1 MVEFNSEK
9 YTVKSGDC
17 AWNAAKKTL
26 KARGL
31 KVTNAEITKEMQRLA
46 KLNGCDSVE
55 DFNTKYFSRAGSEF
69 IYDKKEAAAPKSKI
83 PVAPAD
89 TLNRDTAAV
98 QDNTRVARNS
108 IQVDTTKSI
117 KKPLKV
123 KNPKKY
129 QKKSIPKLTAKE
141 QEVLHINAMKNDTDK
156 IIEYNKKN
164 YQGKYYAIIDKKA
177 CKLRIYN
184 KSGKVI
190 KSYTVGVG
198 KKVGDN
204 LGSYYMERAQKTK
217 DAWKAEQG
225 RYTTPGEFTLDEVH
239 KTSSAYTGKDGKPK
253 IMHLKGDNR
262 GVRSGSQAIHMLY
275 KPDYN
280 RRKAAIDSPGL
291 ADNRMSYGCV
301 NLTEE
306 DYNDM
311 YQYIGEGDKVYILPE
326 EEGNKLQLEK
336 QKDGTYKFEQLYH
349 RDQQRGIS
357 KEVASRVNYDVKPKK
372 NPVYI
377 ANQKKKQEAEQQ
389 RLLAEQQK
397 QKEFSV
403 FKPWTWFS

>member
-1 MVEFNSEK
+1 MN
-9 YTVKSGDC
+9 
-17 AWNAAKKTL
+17 N
-26 KARGL
+26 
-31 KVTNAEITKEMQRLA
+31 NEIKQ
-46 KLNGCDSVE
+46 
-55 DFNTKYFSRAGSEF
+55 
-69 IYDKKEAAAPKSKI
+69 
-83 PVAPAD
+83 
-89 TLNRDTAAV
+89 
-98 QDNTRVARNS
+98 
-108 IQVDTTKSI
+108 
-117 KKPLKV
+117 
-123 KNPKKY
+123 
-129 QKKSIPKLTAKE
+129 
-141 QEVLHINAMKNDTDK
+141 LHINAMKNDTDK